1 MDLHERQERGA
12 ERLTLGVE
20 MTSDAELGS
29 HAESLLGS
37 DAEYAQSVDLE
48 IKADADL
55 TPHSSCSKICLPGYR
70 KSPRKGAKSCCYDCI
85 ACPEGEIS
93 NQTDMESCTKCPESQ
108 WPNTNRD
115 KCIYKV
121 INYLSYEE
129 PLGMLL
135 ASISVLFA
143 LFTSWITII
152 FTKYRTTP
160 IVKANN
166 RDLTYILL
174 FSLKMCFLCNLIF
187 IGHPLHIT
195 CILRQTVFGVT
206 FSISVSAILA
216 KTLTVV
222 IAFNATKPGSK
233 LKNWMGATVSNSVV
247 IVSSMIQVIIC
258 ACWLAI
264 KPPFPYYNMKDE
276 IGKIVAQCDEGSII
290 GFYCILG
297 YMGFLALASFT
308 IAFFARELPDIFNE
322 AKFIS
327 FSMLVFCSVWISFI
341 PAYLSTKG
349 KYVVAVE
356 IFSILASS
364 TGILGCIFVPKLY
377 IILIRP
383 ERNTK
388 LFITRKDA
396 IDEVIGDVT
405 SYVDDVINNVMCD
418 VISHV
423 IDDIM

>member
-1 MDLHERQERGA
+1 MIAKATHLCIHVVKA
-12 ERLTLGVE
+12 FTLRCKCDIQSSMHRSEG
-20 MTSDAELGS
+20 TLPHHGPP
-29 HAESLLGS
+29 GQIQG
-37 DAEYAQSVDLE
+37 YPNPAQ
-48 IKADADL
+48 
-55 TPHSSCSKICLPGYR
+55 TPHSSCSKSCLPGYR

-108 WPNTNRD
+108 WPNTNGD

-121 INYLSYEE
+121 ITYLSYEE

-143 LFTSWITII
+143 LFTCLITII

-166 RDLTYILL
+166 RDLSYILL

-233 LKNWMGATVSNSVV
+233 LKKWVGATVSNSVV
-247 IVSSMIQVIIC
+247 IVSSMIQVVIC
-258 ACWLAI
+258 ACWLGI
-264 KPPFPYYNMKDE
+264 KPPFLYYNMNDE

-297 YMGFLALASFT
+297 YMGFLAFASFT
-308 IAFFARELPDIFNE
+308 IAFFARKLPDIFNE

-388 LFITRKDA
+388 GFITRK
-396 IDEVIGDVT
+396 
-405 SYVDDVINNVMCD
+405 
-418 VISHV
+418 
-423 IDDIM
+423 